1 MLLDEEAAPAE
12 GVSCARFSNPDRE
25 VTAEFVAATTRGR
38 TVKLELG
45 QVLEMICQSADGV
58 IAVDA
63 NDRIIAWN
71 QQAEQLLGSKAE
83 EVLGRKCYDVLQGI
97 DRYGNPVCFA
107 GCASMACVRQGK
119 AVRHFDYQVLT
130 KDGQRSWI
138 DVSFIPLRDDDG
150 KILAFVHLFRAN
162 DGPSQVEEIL
172 RDLLQNLHNVAPSS
186 SAGSPAGD
194 DQWTMLTPREQ
205 EILRLLCEGT
215 STAQIAERLCITAK
229 TARNHIERILQK
241 LDAHTRLEAVA
252 KVSDRPFN
260 LDGQANGWTRPGY
273 SSQAPLD
280 RNGRR

>member
-1 MLLDEEAAPAE
+1 
-12 GVSCARFSNPDRE
+12 
-25 VTAEFVAATTRGR
+25 
-38 TVKLELG
+38 VKLEIG

-83 EVLGRKCYDVLQGI
+83 EVLGSKCYDVLQGI

-107 GCASMACVRQGK
+107 GCASMTCVRQGK
-119 AVRHFDYQVLT
+119 AVRHFDYQILT

-138 DVSFIPLRDDDG
+138 DVSFIPLRDEDG
-150 KILAFVHLFRAN
+150 KILAFVHLLRAT
-162 DGPSQVEEIL
+162 DGSPKVEEML
-172 RDLLQNLHNVAPSS
+172 RDLLQRLQNVGPSS
-186 SAGSPAGD
+186 SSTGPASD
-194 DQWTMLTPREQ
+194 DEWAMLTPREQ

-215 STAQIAERLCITAK
+215 STVQIAERLCITAK

-241 LDAHTRLEAVA
+241 LDAHTRLEAVV

-260 LDGQANGWTRPGY
+260 LDGHPNGLPRPAH
-273 SSQAPLD
+273 SLPHSPD
-280 RNGRR
+280 RYGGR